1 MVTIQFSTWV
11 VVVTFTVIISFMS
24 YDLDLQ
30 VASCIKM
37 WVDLQ
42 IHELVHR
49 LCGLVLQIHEL
60 NFISLQ

>member
-1 MVTIQFSTWV
+1 MVTIQLSTWV
-11 VVVTFTVIISFMS
+11 VVITFTVIISFMS

-30 VASCIKM
+30 VASRIKM

-42 IHELVHR
+42 IHELVQR